1 MITAK
6 RSRRRSTTQ
15 TFRPGRRRMLKAAAA
30 GAAVGTLAPLAFPA
44 IAQPAKIRYTLSW
57 LPTGQYAFVYMARQL
72 GFWKKRGIEVEISRG
87 YGSMGAVN
95 GVVGDKFEM
104 GGAAT
109 GAVVLSVMRGLDLHI
124 VGTQGYESFMGILV
138 PANGPIKTPKDL
150 AGRSI
155 GVTAAGGDTPFLP
168 AYCKEAGVDY
178 NSVKVVSLDSQIIEQ
193 SVMNGRVDCMIA
205 FGMSSIP
212 NFVTQ
217 NFPVRLLRFSDYG
230 LQFYWVNTMVR
241 NDFMRKNEQ
250 LVMNFQA
257 GLEEGMKWTMMN
269 VEEAV
274 ERHLKEHE
282 ELTLD
287 KNGKLFTEL
296 GIGMVA
302 VCNTVPETEQ
312 HGLGYTDLGKLD
324 AQAKLVKQYTGKP
337 TDPDPPPADRYTV
350 NFKGAAVPLTPAE
363 WQTVKSKTGKYAQML
378 GKA

>member
-6 RSRRRSTTQ
+6 RSRHRSTR
-15 TFRPGRRRMLKAAAA
+15 TFRPARRQVLKAAAA
-30 GAAVGTLAPLAFPA
+30 SAVMASVTPLAFPA
-44 IAQPAKIRYTLSW
+44 IAQGTKIRYTLSW

-72 GFWKKRGIEVEISRG
+72 GFWKKRGIEVDISRG
-87 YGSMGAVN
+87 YGSMGAIN
-95 GVVGDKFEM
+95 GVAGDKFEL

-109 GAVVLSVMRGLDLHI
+109 GAVVLSVLRGLDLHI

-138 PANGPIKTPKDL
+138 PANGPIKSPKDL

-168 AYCKEAGVDY
+168 AYCKQAGVDY
-178 NSVKVVSLDSQIIEQ
+178 NSINVVSLDSQIIEQ

-217 NFPVRLLRFSDYG
+217 NFPVRLLKFSDYG
-230 LQFYWVNTMVR
+230 LQFYWVNTIVR
-241 NDFMRKNEQ
+241 NDFMSKNEE
-250 LVMNFQA
+250 VVRNFQA

-269 VEEAV
+269 PDEAT

-282 ELTLD
+282 ELTMD
-287 KNGKLFTEL
+287 KNGRLFTEL

-312 HGLGYTDLGKLD
+312 HGLGYTDLEKLG

-337 TDPDPPPADRYTV
+337 NDPDPPPSARYTV
-350 NFKGAAVPLTPAE
+350 NLKDAAVPLTAAE
-363 WQTVKSKTGKYAQML
+363 WQTVKAKTGKYAQML